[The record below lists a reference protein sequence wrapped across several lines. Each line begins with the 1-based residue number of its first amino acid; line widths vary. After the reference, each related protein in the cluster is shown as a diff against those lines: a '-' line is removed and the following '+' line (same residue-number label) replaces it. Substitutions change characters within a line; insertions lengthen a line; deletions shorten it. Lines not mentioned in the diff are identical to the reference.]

1 MGHSTIK
8 SFMMK
13 AALAFAFYC
22 IFLVSA
28 RRAPPSSQ
36 ETATEAATEAA
47 TTAAVDSSSDDAV
60 QTLVK
65 AYIDAGTCGQ
75 ITTGDS
81 CGDSAESYYSEF
93 EYNGRRVV
101 IANGIPNHDAEHDQY
116 FVNPNTRCE
125 RWTFMSLPLSPTQA
139 SSPVSTDM
147 GVTGLANTGGT
158 FYNHL
163 SSPNGDVA
171 MYNEGTSLDSCT
183 GHSSSDGQYHYH
195 ANILCDSDAVDA
207 NVCAQIGYARD
218 GVPLYGYCNDA
229 SGTQFSSC
237 YSLKSGYSA
246 SSISMAAGTF
256 QSAQY
261 DSYYE
266 FDSAGD
272 CNLDEA
278 NGAIHPTTGEYSYFM
293 TTTYPWVPTYY
304 YGSEG
309 AADLC
314 NAA

>member
-1 MGHSTIK
+1 MG
-8 SFMMK
+8 MK

-28 RRAPPSSQ
+28 RRRAPPSSQ

-125 RWTFMSLPLSPTQA
+125 SPTQA
-139 SSPVSTDM
+139 TSPVSTDM
-147 GVTGLANTGGT
+147 GVTGL
-158 FYNHL
+158 
-163 SSPNGDVA
+163 
-171 MYNEGTSLDSCT
+171 
-183 GHSSSDGQYHYH
+183 
-195 ANILCDSDAVDA
+195 
-207 NVCAQIGYARD
+207 
-218 GVPLYGYCNDA
+218 
-229 SGTQFSSC
+229 
-237 YSLKSGYSA
+237 
-246 SSISMAAGTF
+246 
-256 QSAQY
+256 
-261 DSYYE
+261 
-266 FDSAGD
+266 
-272 CNLDEA
+272 
-278 NGAIHPTTGEYSYFM
+278 
-293 TTTYPWVPTYY
+293 
-304 YGSEG
+304 
-309 AADLC
+309 
-314 NAA
+314 

>member
-36 ETATEAATEAA
+36 DTATEAATEAA

-139 SSPVSTDM
+139 TSPVSTDM

-171 MYNEGTSLDSCT
+171 MYNEGHLWTVALVT
-183 GHSSSDGQYHYH
+183 V
-195 ANILCDSDAVDA
+195 L
-207 NVCAQIGYARD
+207 
-218 GVPLYGYCNDA
+218 LMA
-229 SGTQFSSC
+229 S
-237 YSLKSGYSA
+237 
-246 SSISMAAGTF
+246 
-256 QSAQY
+256 
-261 DSYYE
+261 
-266 FDSAGD
+266 
-272 CNLDEA
+272 
-278 NGAIHPTTGEYSYFM
+278 
-293 TTTYPWVPTYY
+293 TTTMPTSCVTLMLWMPMCVLRLDMPGMEY
-304 YGSEG
+304 
-309 AADLC
+309 LC
-314 NAA
+314 MVTTMMLLAHSFHLATA

>member
-36 ETATEAATEAA
+36 ATATEAATEAA

-101 IANGIPNHDAEHDQY
+101 IANGIPNHVAEHDQY

-158 FYNHL
+158 FYKHL
-163 SSPNGDVA
+163 WTVA
-171 MYNEGTSLDSCT
+171 LVTVLLM
-183 GHSSSDGQYHYH
+183 
-195 ANILCDSDAVDA
+195 
-207 NVCAQIGYARD
+207 
-218 GVPLYGYCNDA
+218 A
-229 SGTQFSSC
+229 S
-237 YSLKSGYSA
+237 
-246 SSISMAAGTF
+246 
-256 QSAQY
+256 
-261 DSYYE
+261 
-266 FDSAGD
+266 
-272 CNLDEA
+272 
-278 NGAIHPTTGEYSYFM
+278 
-293 TTTYPWVPTYY
+293 TTTMPTSCVTLMLWMPMCVLRLDMPGMEYLFMVTAMMLLAH
-304 YGSEG
+304 SFHP
-309 AADLC
+309 ATA
-314 NAA
+314 

>member
-36 ETATEAATEAA
+36 DTATEAATEAA

-101 IANGIPNHDAEHDQY
+101 IANGIPNHDAEHLWTVAPVTVLLMDSTTTTPTSCAMLMLPMPV
-116 FVNPNTRCE
+116 FVPRLDMPGMVFLSTDSAMMLAALSLPPVTASNQDILSLLSAWLLELSSLLST
-125 RWTFMSLPLSPTQA
+125 TATMSLTVLETVTWMRPMVQSTQQL
-139 SSPVSTDM
+139 VSTL
-147 GVTGLANTGGT
+147 TLW
-158 FYNHL
+158 L
-163 SSPNGDVA
+163 P
-171 MYNEGTSLDSCT
+171 
-183 GHSSSDGQYHYH
+183 
-195 ANILCDSDAVDA
+195 
-207 NVCAQIGYARD
+207 
-218 GVPLYGYCNDA
+218 P
-229 SGTQFSSC
+229 
-237 YSLKSGYSA
+237 
-246 SSISMAAGTF
+246 
-256 QSAQY
+256 
-261 DSYYE
+261 
-266 FDSAGD
+266 
-272 CNLDEA
+272 
-278 NGAIHPTTGEYSYFM
+278 IHGFPPTTM
-293 TTTYPWVPTYY
+293 
-304 YGSEG
+304 
-309 AADLC
+309 DLKE
-314 NAA
+314 

>member
-1 MGHSTIK
+1 
-8 SFMMK
+8 MK

-22 IFLVSA
+22 VFLVSA
-28 RRAPPSSQ
+28 RRRAPPSSQ

-47 TTAAVDSSSDDAV
+47 TTVAVDSSSDDAV

-81 CGDSAESYYSEF
+81 CGDSTESYYSEF

-125 RWTFMSLPLSPTQA
+125 RWTFMSLPLSPSQG

-147 GVTGLANTGGT
+147 GVTGLATTGGT

-163 SSPNGDVA
+163 SSPRGDVA

-195 ANILCDSDAVDA
+195 ANILCDEEASDPDT
-207 NVCAQIGYARD
+207 CKMIGYMRD
-218 GVPLYGYCNDA
+218 GIPIYGYCKDA
-229 SGTQFSSC
+229 SGVQFSSC
-237 YSLKSGYSA
+237 FSLVSGATESEVNMAAGIFMSASLASSYEYSA
-246 SSISMAAGTF
+246 S
-256 QSAQY
+256 
-261 DSYYE
+261 
-266 FDSAGD
+266 GD

-278 NGAIHPTTGEYSYFM
+278 NGAVHPVTGEYSYFM
-293 TTTYPWVPTYY
+293 TETYPWLPIYY

-309 AADLC
+309 SVSLCDAA
-314 NAA
+314 